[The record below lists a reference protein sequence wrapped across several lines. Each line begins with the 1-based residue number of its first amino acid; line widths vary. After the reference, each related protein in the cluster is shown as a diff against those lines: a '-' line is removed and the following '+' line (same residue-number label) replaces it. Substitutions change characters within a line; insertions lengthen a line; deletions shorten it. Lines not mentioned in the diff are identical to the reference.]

1 MAPGVPKW
9 NTFTLWRIREVCC
22 AQVPNSSGP
31 YGGALTSS
39 VACAARWQAVEYLQS
54 AALTSPMEQQMDTRA
69 EPKVEDRFVG
79 CLLGVAVGD
88 ALGMPVEGWSRE
100 AIRMRYGV
108 LADLQPSSSR
118 GLGAGQF
125 TDDTQMMLMHAE
137 SIVAAGRVDGD
148 DLAQRFVAWLRSGD
162 VRGIGGSTLQSI
174 LRLERGV
181 HWTESGQTGEFAAG
195 NGVAM
200 RIAPIGLFDCQ
211 HPERLR
217 DDVRTVGAITHRNP
231 EALAGGLA
239 AAYAVARLVTARAQP
254 TTLIEET
261 ISFVGDCEV
270 SRNLQRAQELLES
283 AAPASFSLARL
294 GTSGY
299 VVHTVASAFYCFVR
313 TPSDF
318 RETAIEAVM
327 AGQDTDTTAA
337 VASALSGA
345 YNGVGSIP
353 QGWLQQ
359 LEARERIEGLAS
371 QICVLALQPSATE
384 G

>member
-148 DLAQRFVAWLRSGD
+148 DLAQRFV
-162 VRGIGGSTLQSI
+162 RG
-174 LRLERGV
+174 
-181 HWTESGQTGEFAAG
+181 
-195 NGVAM
+195 
-200 RIAPIGLFDCQ
+200 C
-211 HPERLR
+211 
-217 DDVRTVGAITHRNP
+217 
-231 EALAGGLA
+231 ALAM
-239 AAYAVARLVTARAQP
+239 
-254 TTLIEET
+254 
-261 ISFVGDCEV
+261 
-270 SRNLQRAQELLES
+270 S
-283 AAPASFSLARL
+283 AASGVPPCNPSFGWSVGFTGPRAARPASSPR
-294 GTSGY
+294 
-299 VVHTVASAFYCFVR
+299 
-313 TPSDF
+313 
-318 RETAIEAVM
+318 VM
-327 AGQDTDTTAA
+327 G
-337 VASALSGA
+337 
-345 YNGVGSIP
+345 
-353 QGWLQQ
+353 
-359 LEARERIEGLAS
+359 
-371 QICVLALQPSATE
+371 
-384 G
+384 